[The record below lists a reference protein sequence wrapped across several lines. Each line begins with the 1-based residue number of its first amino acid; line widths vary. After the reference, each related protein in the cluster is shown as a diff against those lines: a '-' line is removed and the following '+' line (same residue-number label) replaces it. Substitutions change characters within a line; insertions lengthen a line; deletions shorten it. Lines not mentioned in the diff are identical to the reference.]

1 VMNDGA
7 FVGEFAA
14 TEATQERIM
23 RAIMRNKEMDK
34 KVLQGDLRP

>member
-1 VMNDGA
+1 MNDGA

-14 TEATQERIM
+14 AEATQERIM

-34 KVLQGDLRP
+34 KVLLGDLRP